1 MYFVDLHTHTKF
13 SDGQPD
19 YKEVIDRAKKI
30 GLKCVAIT
38 DHFDPYDPKEEI
50 RNIEEEGLIKFLKVA
65 KSYGEEIGQP
75 VLCGIETCTDFN
87 GRLRISD
94 KVFNACDLI
103 ITSGHYV
110 EYKGEIRPGHYFN
123 DFYWERYK
131 EKIINMA
138 SGQGDI
144 IGHPEGYLPIGP
156 MLIPNTT
163 TYEQRK
169 EICRSISEI
178 YFDEDFIN
186 ELSKALIKGNKA
198 YELHCATETPR
209 EYVIKSLMEKN
220 VRLSVGTDAHVLD
233 MVGKV
238 NWALD
243 IINENNYN
251 NCFDYFKLL

>member
-19 YKEVIDRAKKI
+19 YKEVINRAKEI

-38 DHFDPYDPKEEI
+38 DHFDPYDPKDEV
-50 RNIEEEGLIKFLKVA
+50 RNISEKDLIEFLKNA
-65 KSYGEEIGQP
+65 KSYGYSISQP

-87 GRLRISD
+87 GNIRVSD
-94 KVFNACDLI
+94 KVFNTCDLI

-110 EYKGEIRPGHYFN
+110 EYEGEIKKGEYFN
-123 DFYWERYK
+123 DFYWESYK
-131 EKIINMA
+131 EKIINMG

-144 IGHPEGYLPIGP
+144 IGHPEGYLPIES
-156 MLIPNTT
+156 MIIPNTT

-169 EICRSISEI
+169 EICKLISER
-178 YFDEDFIN
+178 YFDENFIN
-186 ELSKALIKGNKA
+186 QLTKALIKNDKA

-209 EYVIKSLMEKN
+209 ISIIQSLMKKN
-220 VRLSVGTDAHVLD
+220 VRLSVGTDAHVLQ
-233 MVGKV
+233 MVGRV

-243 IINENNYN
+243 ILKKNNYKN
-251 NCFDYFKLL
+251 LFDYLKLI